1 MNVFIVENS
10 KFLRERLMRL
20 LSQQRAIEVIGS
32 AATPAQAVQ
41 EIRRLQPDV
50 VLLDIRLDGGNG
62 LQVLEQI
69 KKDRNAPVVIVLTNY
84 PYPQYRARYLASGAD
99 YFFDKSTELNLL
111 LDVLQQLRFRFS
123 NYGLAPNYATLAQAK
138 PQPRY

>member
-10 KFLRERLMRL
+10 NFLRERLMRL

-62 LQVLEQI
+62 LQVLQQI
-69 KKDRNAPVVIVLTNY
+69 KKEDNAPVVIVLTNY

-99 YFFDKSTELNLL
+99 YFFDKSTELNSL

-123 NYGLAPNYATLAQAK
+123 NYALAPSYATLARAK
-138 PQPRY
+138 RQPRY

>member
-10 KFLRERLMRL
+10 NFLRERLMRL

-32 AATPAQAVQ
+32 AATPVQAVQ
-41 EIRRLQPDV
+41 EIRRLKPDV

-62 LQVLEQI
+62 LQVLQQI
-69 KKDRNAPVVIVLTNY
+69 KKDQKPPVVVVLTNY
-84 PYPQYRARYLASGAD
+84 PYPQYRARYLANGAD
-99 YFFDKSTELNLL
+99 YFFDKSTELNSM
-111 LDVLQQLRFRFS
+111 LDVLQQLRYQVAHYELSPSYR
-123 NYGLAPNYATLAQAK
+123 TMAQAN